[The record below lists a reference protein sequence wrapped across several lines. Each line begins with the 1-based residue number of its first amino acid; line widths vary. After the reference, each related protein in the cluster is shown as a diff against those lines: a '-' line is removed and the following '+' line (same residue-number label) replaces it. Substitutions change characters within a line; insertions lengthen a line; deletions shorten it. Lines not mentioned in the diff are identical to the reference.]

1 MKCLFPMLVL
11 VLTSTAAGAAE
22 PMLQTQLFADPAA
35 RFLLTL
41 AEVSVALTAFSGIA
55 VVVGRRSV
63 GRWTQS
69 DVVRFTT
76 MLVNGVMAVLF
87 CLMPFL
93 FFDPTVSFLESDW
106 ETLLVIVGVTGLFEV
121 QWRVRI
127 AWVAIKN
134 HLDEDSNLLSLAY
147 VSSDVLIYATLF
159 ALVFKLFDV
168 LHFKMLSWIILYHLA
183 CAIYIFLRMVRH
195 AGFEVVDN
203 EG

>member
-1 MKCLFPMLVL
+1 MKSFLPMLVL
-11 VLTSTAAGAAE
+11 VLASTAAGAAE

-93 FFDPTVSFLESDW
+93 FFDPSVSFLESDW
-106 ETLLVIVGVTGLFEV
+106 ETLLIIVGVTGLFEV

-159 ALVFKLFDV
+159 AVVFKLFDV
-168 LHFKMLSWIILYHLA
+168 FHFKMLSWIILYHLA

-195 AGFEVVDN
+195 AGFEVVNN
-203 EG
+203 ES

>member
-1 MKCLFPMLVL
+1 MPVL

-55 VVVGRRSV
+55 VVVGRRSM

-127 AWVAIKN
+127 VWVAIKII
-134 HLDEDSNLLSLAY
+134 STKIP
-147 VSSDVLIYATLF
+147 IY
-159 ALVFKLFDV
+159 
-168 LHFKMLSWIILYHLA
+168 YHWPM
-183 CAIYIFLRMVRH
+183 YRVMS
-195 AGFEVVDN
+195 
-203 EG
+203 